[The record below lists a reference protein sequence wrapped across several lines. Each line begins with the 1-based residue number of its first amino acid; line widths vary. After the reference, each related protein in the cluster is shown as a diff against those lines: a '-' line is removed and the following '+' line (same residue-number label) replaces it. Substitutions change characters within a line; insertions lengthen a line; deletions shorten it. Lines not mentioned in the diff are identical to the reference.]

1 MHGSWLVASKL
12 TRLVRIVKTELL
24 KDAESPGNLRDR
36 FSTEHEAPHQQLLA
50 WRQRIGY
57 FLDVPISRAD
67 QARGF
72 HGTIDAWRGGD
83 LTFMDCCTDPVS
95 QSRSAARIST
105 DTVRQYAFHILVDGA
120 IETRTGTHPK
130 RVAMQSAP
138 GIVALD
144 MGQPMQM
151 TRSGCRLQALFLPRT
166 LLASVLPEP
175 ESIHGSVIEYRSP
188 IARLIPAQLAELARN
203 IQHMSASESSEAMR
217 TCALLIGAAFGKEA
231 GLAGNARAAVRA
243 AAFAQARR
251 YIDENLHESDL
262 SPESVLRTSPLSR
275 PTLYRLFENEG
286 GLAAYIRNRR
296 LSQAA
301 EELRRYP
308 HKAVIEIAYGLGFN
322 SASDFNRA
330 FRRAYEMSPLD
341 FRQFSL

>member
-1 MHGSWLVASKL
+1 M
-12 TRLVRIVKTELL
+12 
-24 KDAESPGNLRDR
+24 RDR
-36 FSTEHEAPHQQLLA
+36 FSTAHEAPHLQLPA
-50 WRQRIGY
+50 WRQRLGHY
-57 FLDVPISRAD
+57 LDVPISRAD

-72 HGTIDAWRGGD
+72 HGTIDAWRGAD
-83 LTFMDCCTDPVS
+83 LAFVDSRTDPVS

-105 DTVRQYAFHILVDGA
+105 DAMRQYVFHVLVEGT

-130 RVAMQSAP
+130 RVATQSEP
-138 GIVALD
+138 GILALD

-151 TRSGCRLQALFLPRT
+151 TRTGCRVLAFFLPRT

-188 IARLIPAQLAELARN
+188 IARLIPAQLADLARS
-203 IQHMSASESSEAMR
+203 IQHMSASESWEAMR
-217 TCALLIGAAFGKEA
+217 ACALLIGAAFGKEA
-231 GLAGNARAAVRA
+231 GLTGNARAAVRA
-243 AAFAQARR
+243 AAFAHVRR

-262 SPESVLRTSPLSR
+262 SPESVLRVSQLSR
-275 PTLYRLFENEG
+275 PTLYRLFEHEG

-308 HKAVIEIAYGLGFN
+308 HKAVVEIAYGLGFN

>member
-1 MHGSWLVASKL
+1 M
-12 TRLVRIVKTELL
+12 KTELPPERP
-24 KDAESPGNLRDR
+24 KDDTASPGCLRER
-36 FSTEHEAPHQQLLA
+36 FSTAHEASHLQLPA
-50 WRQRIGY
+50 WRQRLGHY
-57 FLDVPISRAD
+57 LDVPISRAD
-67 QARGF
+67 LACGF
-72 HGTIDAWRGGD
+72 HGTIDAWRGAD
-83 LTFMDCCTDPVS
+83 LAFVDSRTDPVA
-95 QSRSAARIST
+95 QTRSAARIST
-105 DTVRQYAFHILVDGA
+105 DAMRQYVFHVLVDGT

-130 RVAMQSAP
+130 RVATQSAP
-138 GIVALD
+138 GILALD

-151 TRSGCRLQALFLPRT
+151 TRTGCRVLAFFLPRT

-175 ESIHGSVIEYRSP
+175 ESIHGSVVEYRSP
-188 IARLIPAQLAELARN
+188 IARLIPAQIADLARN
-203 IQHMSASESSEAMR
+203 IEHMSASESWEAMR
-217 TCALLIGAAFGKEA
+217 ACALLIGAAFGKEA
-231 GLAGNARAAVRA
+231 GLTGNARAAVRA
-243 AAFAQARR
+243 AAFAHVRR

-262 SPESVLRTSPLSR
+262 SPDSVLRVSQLSR
-275 PTLYRLFENEG
+275 PTLYRLFEHEG

-308 HKAVIEIAYGLGFN
+308 HKAVVEIAYGLGFN

>member
-1 MHGSWLVASKL
+1 MKCNVSRQTLALATSNATKADYPH
-12 TRLVRIVKTELL
+12 
-24 KDAESPGNLRDR
+24 DR
-36 FSTEHEAPHQQLLA
+36 FSTEHEAPHLQLSA

-57 FLDVPISRAD
+57 FLDVPISHAD

-72 HGTIDAWRGGD
+72 RGTIDAWRSGD
-83 LTFMDCCTDPVS
+83 LAFMDCQTDPVS
-95 QSRSAARIST
+95 QARSAARIST
-105 DTVRQYAFHILVDGA
+105 DAMRQYVFHVLVDGA
-120 IETRTGTHPK
+120 IETRTGAYPK
-130 RVAMQSAP
+130 RIATQSEP
-138 GIVALD
+138 GILALD

-151 TRSGCRLQALFLPRT
+151 TRTGCRVMAFFMPRS

-188 IARLIPAQLAELARN
+188 IARLIPAQIAELARDLTN
-203 IQHMSASESSEAMR
+203 MSESESQEAMR

-231 GLAGNARAAVRA
+231 GLTGNARAAVRA
-243 AAFAQARR
+243 AAFAHVRR

-262 SPESVLRTSPLSR
+262 SPESVLSVSQLSR

-301 EELRRYP
+301 EDLRRYP
-308 HKAVIEIAYGLGFN
+308 HKAVVEIAYGLGFN

-341 FRQFSL
+341 FRQFNL

>member
-1 MHGSWLVASKL
+1 M
-12 TRLVRIVKTELL
+12 RE
-24 KDAESPGNLRDR
+24 R
-36 FSTEHEAPHQQLLA
+36 FSTAHEASHLQLPA
-50 WRQRIGY
+50 WRQRLGHY
-57 FLDVPISRAD
+57 LDVPISRAD
-67 QARGF
+67 LACGF
-72 HGTIDAWRGGD
+72 HGTIDAWRGAD
-83 LTFMDCCTDPVS
+83 LAFVDSRTDPVA
-95 QSRSAARIST
+95 QTRSAARIST
-105 DTVRQYAFHILVDGA
+105 DAMRQYVFHVLVDGT

-130 RVAMQSAP
+130 RVATQSAP
-138 GIVALD
+138 GILALD

-151 TRSGCRLQALFLPRT
+151 TRTGCRVLAFFLPRT

-175 ESIHGSVIEYRSP
+175 ESIHGSVVEYRSP
-188 IARLIPAQLAELARN
+188 IARLIPAQIADLARN
-203 IQHMSASESSEAMR
+203 IEHMSASESWEAMR
-217 TCALLIGAAFGKEA
+217 ACALLIGAAFGKEA
-231 GLAGNARAAVRA
+231 GLTGNARAAVRA
-243 AAFAQARR
+243 AAFAHVRR

-262 SPESVLRTSPLSR
+262 SPDSVLRVSQLSR
-275 PTLYRLFENEG
+275 PTLYRLFEHEG

-308 HKAVIEIAYGLGFN
+308 HKAVVEIAYGLGFN